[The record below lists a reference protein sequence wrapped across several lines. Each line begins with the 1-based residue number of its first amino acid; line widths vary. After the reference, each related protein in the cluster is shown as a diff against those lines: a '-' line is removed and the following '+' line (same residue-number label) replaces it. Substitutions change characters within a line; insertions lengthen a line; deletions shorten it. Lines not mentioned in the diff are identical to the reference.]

1 MSDPPA
7 KFGNFYRCWD
17 HDGQRWCYGC
27 WCLPCMLGDN
37 AEALEGR
44 TYWHDCC
51 VSFLCAPEEC
61 RNLGAGY
68 INIKQRE
75 ALKMPGDEC
84 GALLCAQCVACD
96 TARLI
101 RQERKG
107 GNPNGRRKSVAAPGL
122 TEHRLLAPIRLQ
134 PTSHT

>member
-1 MSDPPA
+1 MNDDPA
-7 KFGNFYRCWD
+7 ISNFYKCWD

-27 WCLPCMLGDN
+27 WCLPCLLGDN

-101 RQERKG
+101 ERRSSKWTH
-107 GNPNGRRKSVAAPGL
+107 PRVAAPGL
-122 TEHRLLAPIRLQ
+122 TEKRLLAPIRLQ